1 LSELGERFTI
11 TSCLVKKYPVGSP
24 MMETVDATLAM
35 LDKQPIQPQ
44 EVERVVVRIPASG
57 ARTVNNRK
65 MPDVNVQYMVST
77 ILIEGKLT
85 FESAH
90 DYNRFQDSRVQEMK
104 QKVELI
110 PDEELERTGDRF
122 QGLVEVYLKNGR
134 TLREHVANCRGRPE
148 NPMNPEEVERK
159 AAWLLE
165 PVLGKEKSNKI
176 IATSRHLE
184 SFGSVRELAGLLT
197 VD

>member
-1 LSELGERFTI
+1 
-11 TSCLVKKYPVGSP
+11 
-24 MMETVDATLAM
+24 MLA
-35 LDKQPIQPQ
+35 KQPIQPDN
-44 EVERVVVRIPASG
+44 VERVVVRIPASG

-77 ILIEGKLT
+77 ILLDGKLT

-90 DYNRFQDSRVQEMK
+90 DYNRFQDPRVQEMK
-104 QKVELI
+104 QRVELI
-110 PDEELERTGDRF
+110 LDEDLERTGARF
-122 QGLVEVYLKNGR
+122 QGVVEVYLKDGR

-148 NPMNPEEVERK
+148 NPMNPEEVEKK

-165 PVLGKEKSNKI
+165 PVLGKQKVDQI
-176 IATSRHLE
+176 IAASRRLD
-184 SFGSVRELAGLLT
+184 SFGSVRDLARLLT